1 MKYFFALIVIL
12 THPSVC
18 QEYIFFEHPTEVL
31 EIVKNYLPEDPV
43 IVEAGAYDG
52 NDSQAMALFWPE
64 AQIHSFEPIPELYVT
79 LKENVKKFSQIQTYC
94 LAIGDYVGIGTMFVS
109 ENIPNIPS
117 QSSSL
122 LEPKDHLLYSP
133 VQFPRKI
140 DVVVKTFDKWAQENS
155 VDHID
160 FMWLDMQGYELN
172 ALKASPQ
179 MLSTVKAILT
189 EVEFVE
195 AYKGQYLF
203 DDVKTWLESQGFTM
217 IALNTSCGWF
227 GDALFVRLEQ

>member
-1 MKYFFALIVIL
+1 MKSFFTLLIIATLQIL
-12 THPSVC
+12 CNEP
-18 QEYIFFEHPTEVL
+18 IIFEHPIEVL
-31 EIVKNYLPEDPV
+31 ALVKNYLPNNP
-43 IVEAGAYDG
+43 IIIEAGAYNGD
-52 NDSQAMALFWPE
+52 DSKSMALFWPD

-79 LKENVKKFSQIQTYC
+79 LKESVKNFSQIQTYC
-94 LAIGDYVGIGTMFVS
+94 LAIGDYVGVGTMFVS
-109 ENIPNIPS
+109 ENIPHIPS

-133 VQFPRKI
+133 VQFPRTI
-140 DVVVKTFDKWAQENS
+140 DVVVKTFDAWAQENS
-155 VDHID
+155 VDHVD

-172 ALKASPQ
+172 ALKACPQ
-179 MLSTVKAILT
+179 ILSTVKAILT

-217 IALNTSCGWF
+217 IAINTSCGWF
-227 GDALFVRLEQ
+227 GDALFVRTND